1 MPSTFNFN
9 KSIFDIE
16 GIISL
21 LSTRHFLINTK
32 NMTIFNTIFHKL
44 NSYLFFSFFY
54 GALFSTYLLNNW
66 GEAQSCN
73 QMFSA
78 WLDRWHFLLRYIF
91 LDDDQKISKLLIRK
105 LFFNSDH
112 FMDSILASMSILVKI
127 LLYRSQPTNSIIPGL
142 REINFLQHT
151 TMAAIMT
158 VFS

>member
-21 LSTRHFLINTK
+21 LSTRHFLIPSCRANQHK
-32 NMTIFNTIFHKL
+32 KYDNFQYNFSQIEFLSIFLIFL
-44 NSYLFFSFFY
+44 WCTFF
-54 GALFSTYLLNNW
+54 YLLNNW

-127 LLYRSQPTNSIIPGL
+127 LLSL
-142 REINFLQHT
+142 
-151 TMAAIMT
+151 
-158 VFS
+158 